1 MKNLTCTNGIN
12 HFSDETKPAQVH
24 RLPGLDFLN
33 YCSSINDRIAM
44 ELDKIGFGT

>member
-1 MKNLTCTNGIN
+1 MKNLTCTNDIN
-12 HFSDETKPAQVH
+12 PFSDETKPAQVH